1 MPVIGVGMSVEEAT
15 DRLVLATLEH
25 FRGNRTRSAKVPAP
39 EKQNHQWEI
48 PEWTGGSIETATPCD
63 LEN

>member
-1 MPVIGVGMSVEEAT
+1 LGLSY
-15 DRLVLATLEH
+15 RSLS
-25 FRGNRTRSAKVPAP
+25 NRIRKLREYGHTVPAP